1 MAQLPMMPQFYMGKG
16 IDSTT
21 GRSFGQAIDFDEGPL
36 LNTGQIKSMRLDAIS
51 GSLELADK
59 LEVGAN
65 VSMMALNTGVSAE
78 FKLAKSL
85 QVNNFFTYALIKVLV
100 QNPPRVLRNPRLRPH
115 AKELLE
121 AKGWEEFFHA
131 YGPEYIEAEITGGH
145 YFALIEIHTN
155 SEEQK
160 RDVGAKLSGHYKIFD
175 SSVDLSND
183 LKEVSRTYSL
193 KIEITQSG
201 GSADPFEVT
210 IDEMLEQ
217 ARAFPQLAKDS
228 PVVVAVL
235 TNDYRGSVPVP
246 PGISDSDS
254 LPMRN
259 RQENLE
265 DLGREYLK
273 LRDYRGNLEFVL
285 DHLLEF
291 DDHLELEK
299 PQLDTL
305 KKEYQ
310 DDLAATSEEIDVVVR
325 HANRCAADYQSC
337 TTYVP
342 KIHPKALPVIGGQTM
357 NLKQL
362 SEKVVYL
369 DQERQRLEAKAG
381 YLEDELNKL
390 SRGERKF
397 SPLLDVDGDIRIK
410 PEKTFVSNGRM
421 HIAGDEHLFLLNKT
435 GVTVGRG
442 WGGNGNLHVDGK
454 ITGQMDALTSNDRRY
469 EFIIQDDG
477 NAVIYEVATHKPLW
491 DSWSGNLRKP
501 NWNK

>member
-21 GRSFGQAIDFDEGPL
+21 GKSFGQAIDFDEGPP

-59 LEVGAN
+59 LEVGTN
-65 VSMMALNTGVSAE
+65 ISMMALNTGVSAE

-100 QNPPRVLRNPRLRPH
+100 QNPPRVLRSPRLKPQ

-121 AKGWEEFFHA
+121 AKGWEEFFHV

-145 YFALIEIHTN
+145 YFALIEIQTN

-160 RDVGAKLSGHYKIFD
+160 RDVGAKLSGHYKIFN
-175 SSVDLSND
+175 SGVELSND
-183 LKEVSRTYSL
+183 LKEVSKRYTL
-193 KIEITQSG
+193 KIEISQSG
-201 GSADPFEVT
+201 GSGDPFEAT

-217 ARAFPQLAKDS
+217 AKVFPQLVKDS

-246 PGISDSDS
+246 PGISNPDS
-254 LPMRN
+254 LPMRS
-259 RQENLE
+259 RQETLE
-265 DLGREYLK
+265 DLGKEYLK

-285 DHLLEF
+285 DHFLEF
-291 DDHLELEK
+291 DDHRELEK

-310 DDLAATSEEIDVVVR
+310 DDLAATSEELDVVVR

-337 TTYVP
+337 QTYVP

-357 NLKQL
+357 NLKQV

-369 DQERQRLEAKAG
+369 DQERQRLEAKAS

-397 SPLLDVDGDIRIK
+397 SPLLDVDGDIRMK
-410 PEKTFVSNGRM
+410 PEKTFVSHGRM

-435 GVTVGRG
+435 GVTVSKA
-442 WGGNGNLHVDGK
+442 WGGNGNLTVEGQ
-454 ITGQMDALTSNDRRY
+454 INGQMAIMTSNDRR
-469 EFIIQDDG
+469 FQFVLQDDG
-477 NAVIYEVATHKPLW
+477 NAVLYEAATGKPLW
-491 DSWSGNLRKP
+491 DSWKGNLRR
-501 NWNK
+501 

>member
-121 AKGWEEFFHA
+121 TKGWEEFFHV

-145 YFALIEIHTN
+145 YFALIEIQTN
-155 SEEQK
+155 SVEQK
-160 RDVGAKLSGHYKIFD
+160 RDVGAKLSGHYKILN
-175 SSVDLSND
+175 SGVDLSND
-183 LKEVSRTYSL
+183 LKEVSKHYTL
-193 KIEITQSG
+193 KIEISQSG
-201 GSADPFEVT
+201 GSGDPFEAT

-217 ARAFPQLAKDS
+217 AKVFPQLVKDS

-259 RQENLE
+259 RQETLE

-291 DDHLELEK
+291 DDYRELEK

-305 KKEYQ
+305 GKEYQ
-310 DDLAATSEEIDVVVR
+310 DDLVATSEELDVIAR
-325 HANRCAADYQSC
+325 HADRCAADYQSC

-369 DQERQRLEAKAG
+369 EDQINKVTSGQRT
-381 YLEDELNKL
+381 
-390 SRGERKF
+390 F
-397 SPLLDVDGDIRIK
+397 SPQIDTENIRMKDQGILFA
-410 PEKTFVSNGRM
+410 PGRM
-421 HIAGDEHLFLLNKT
+421 HINGDEHLFLLNKN
-435 GVTVGRG
+435 GVIVSKGWNGSGDLTVDGQIAGRG
-442 WGGNGNLHVDGK
+442 NLNVEGK
-454 ITGQMDALTSNDRRY
+454 ITGQMDALTSNDHRY
-469 EFIIQDDG
+469 QFIIQDDG

-491 DSWSGNLRKP
+491 DSWKGNLRR
-501 NWNK
+501 